1 MLGAGHEALFGEEVP
16 MQAIHAKARSTAS
29 IRAQIACSAEP
40 TGVLARRD
48 GVSMETIRKWRKRGP
63 ADCQD
68 RSGRAQKLQGEW
80 GRAVHCV
87 CAASRNR
94 LSAR

>member
-1 MLGAGHEALFGEEVP
+1 MLGAVHEALFGEEVP
-16 MQAIHAKARSTAS
+16 MHAIHAKARSTAS
-29 IRAQIACSAEP
+29 IRAKIACSAEP

-68 RSGRAQKLQGEW
+68 RSGRAQKL
-80 GRAVHCV
+80 
-87 CAASRNR
+87 
-94 LSAR
+94 